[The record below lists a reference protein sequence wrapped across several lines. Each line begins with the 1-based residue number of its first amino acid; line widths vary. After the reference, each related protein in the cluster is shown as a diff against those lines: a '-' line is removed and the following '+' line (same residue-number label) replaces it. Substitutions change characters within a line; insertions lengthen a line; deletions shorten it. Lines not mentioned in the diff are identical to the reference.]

1 MPVMSPLPVYLKEC
15 AGRAEKAR
23 NRAAPLGPDLDLG
36 RYRAEPHGE
45 RGPRK
50 LDDHVLR
57 EAALS
62 AGVDLSEENRGGT
75 YLQVDHSVLCRNVRE
90 ACEGQVEISPVAEAL
105 ERDPRAEEY
114 WWKAVAVDSDKYTAY
129 TALQA
134 PKGYFIRIL
143 PGCRVDLPL
152 QTCLL
157 LAAEGSI
164 QDVHNI
170 IIAEEGST
178 AQVITG
184 CAVHPSAKKGLH
196 LGVSEF
202 YIGRGA
208 SLTFTMIHS
217 WSGGIDVRPRSA
229 AVVEEEGTF
238 VSNYILMRPVRSL
251 QMYPVT
257 TLRGARSR
265 SRFQA
270 IVMGTG
276 DSRIDIGSRTVLEG
290 KACRSETLSRAIAC
304 GRSSITVRGQ
314 LTARSDDC
322 RAHLECRGM
331 IASGEARLRALPELD
346 AEGVP
351 RAELSHEAAISPIAE
366 EEVAYLMSR
375 GMTRE
380 EALSAITRGF
390 LNVALMG
397 LPPALQ
403 GCVEEL
409 MAVTPAEGSRL

>member
-1 MPVMSPLPVYLKEC
+1 VSPLSLYLKEC
-15 AGRAEKAR
+15 ARRGEAAL
-23 NRAAPLGPDLDLG
+23 NRRAPLGPDLDLG
-36 RYRAEPHGE
+36 RYHEPPTGE
-45 RGPRK
+45 KEFPG
-50 LDDHVLR
+50 LDDPLLC

-62 AGVDLSEENRGGT
+62 AGMDLSEEHRGGT
-75 YLQVDHSVLCRNVRE
+75 YVQVNHSVLRRSVRE
-90 ACEGQVEISPVAEAL
+90 GCEGQVEIMPVAEAL
-105 ERDPRAEEY
+105 ARDPRAEEY
-114 WWKAVAVDSDKYTAY
+114 WWRAAAADSDKYTAY
-129 TALQA
+129 TALRP

-152 QTCLL
+152 QSCLV
-157 LAAEGSI
+157 LAAEGGV

-184 CAVHPSAKKGLH
+184 CAVHPSTGKGLH

-208 SLTFTMIHS
+208 SLTFTMIHN

-229 AVVEEEGTF
+229 AVVEDGGTF
-238 VSNYILMRPVRSL
+238 VSNYVLMRPVHSL

-265 SRFQA
+265 SRFQV
-270 IVMGTG
+270 IVMGTE
-276 DSRIDIGSRTVLEG
+276 DSLIDIGCRSVLEG
-290 KACRSETLSRAIAC
+290 EGCSSETFSRSIA
-304 GRSSITVRGQ
+304 RDHSSVIARGQ
-314 LTARSDDC
+314 LVARTDDC

-331 IASGEARLRALPELD
+331 IASRDARLRAVPELD

-351 RAELSHEAAISPIAE
+351 RADLSHEAAISPIAE
-366 EEVAYLMSR
+366 EEIAYLMSR
-375 GMTRE
+375 GMSRE
-380 EALSAITRGF
+380 EALSVITRGF
-390 LNVALMG
+390 LNVGLMG

-403 GCVEEL
+403 SSIEKL
-409 MAVTPAEGSRL
+409 IAATPAEDSRL